1 MKDAA
6 KLMKPISDAI
16 DGGKFDK
23 RKDLQFV
30 YMAAAADSPL
40 IQSERCK
47 KCDIVYVL
55 FPRPDLQQRP
65 VACLSL
71 EELLDAIN
79 DEQMFSDKGVGLLKM
94 STSAAMSSE
103 GAKASTA
110 KGVADL
116 D

>member
-1 MKDAA
+1 MEWIWA
-6 KLMKPISDAI
+6 
-16 DGGKFDK
+16 
-23 RKDLQFV
+23 Q
-30 YMAAAADSPL
+30 
-40 IQSERCK
+40 
-47 KCDIVYVL
+47 VL

-103 GAKASTA
+103 GAKASTWGITGQGLVRA
-110 KGVADL
+110 SVVRYSQGGG
-116 D
+116 